1 MLTSCL
7 RVVCVRVCVCVLCSP
22 GRRPIDI
29 PRGHRAVEAARS
41 TAALATAQVVAHTA
55 VATVAALPLLL
66 LLRRMR
72 RQRRSRCS
80 NNMHSSVHHL
90 QVAAQ
95 TARTTAC
102 ELNQSSPHPRLL
114 IRQQIVQVGIP
125 KLIAAVAT
133 ATRRLHRR
141 ALAVAH
147 ACSIRRRHAHRAL
160 RLIVAPPTSWPTW
173 PTWPT
178 WTTWTTRSARSAWS
192 TWTAGTTRTTRSASA
207 AAAGCHGV
215 LACCHGAFQLYEARL
230 VVVVLAVEVLADGD
244 EVAQACSSGGDV
256 AVVRWA
262 CRHTQP
268 RGYGYSDSDSD
279 SDSDSGSGSDS
290 DSDAHSR
297 LSGYCLWMASYSSSA
312 LVKLPM
318 RR

>member
-1 MLTSCL
+1 M
-7 RVVCVRVCVCVLCSP
+7 
-22 GRRPIDI
+22 
-29 PRGHRAVEAARS
+29 EAARS

-55 VATVAALPLLL
+55 VAMVAALPLLL

-147 ACSIRRRHAHRAL
+147 ACSIRSSHAHRAL

-173 PTWPT
+173 TTWTAWPT
-178 WTTWTTRSARSAWS
+178 WTTRPARSAWP
-192 TWTAGTTRTTRSASA
+192 TWTAGATRTTRAASA